1 MRVQLTCE
9 ARFERTS
16 DGAVWGPAAYGDALW
31 SRYLEVFSAVTVAAR
46 VADVRH
52 PSAGCVQASS
62 PQIQFCA
69 LPPYSGLTGLVQS
82 SRAVRT
88 TIVHAVQS
96 CPALIV
102 RAPSP
107 VAYFAARTARA
118 LGRPYGAEIV
128 GDPDRVFAA
137 GAFRHPL
144 RAPLRRVATAAQKR
158 LSRDATAVMFV
169 TAAVLQRKY
178 PTRGQAFSASDAAL
192 DDAAFAVEGPR
203 ERRQSTPFTVVTV
216 GALDRP
222 YKGTAVLLD
231 AIRQL
236 HRAGVRVRLR
246 IVGAGTL
253 LPALQARART
263 LALAGA
269 VDFVGQIDRPSVRR
283 ELDAAQLFV
292 LPSLTEGLPRALLEA
307 MARGLPAVGTDVGGI
322 PELLSPDCLV
332 PPNDATALAR
342 KMRELLVNDAARA
355 VLGRRNRQRAH
366 AYHERLQAPIR
377 KAFLLAVRDAACARD
392 HHGAACA

>member
-9 ARFERTS
+9 ARFERTR
-16 DGAVWGPAAYGDALW
+16 DGTIWGPAAYGDALW
-31 SRYLEVFSAVTVAAR
+31 SRYLEVFSAVSIAAR
-46 VADVRH
+46 VTDVPY
-52 PSAGCVQASS
+52 PSSGCIRASS

-69 LPPYSGLTGLVQS
+69 LPPYSGLVGLIQS
-82 SRAVRT
+82 NRSVRTAISLAVR
-88 TIVHAVQS
+88 S
-96 CPALIV
+96 CRALIV

-107 VAYFAARTARA
+107 VAYFAARTALT

-158 LSRDATAVMFV
+158 MSRDATAVMFV
-169 TAAVLQRKY
+169 TTDVLQRKY
-178 PTRGQAFSASDAAL
+178 PTRGQAFAASDAAL
-192 DDAAFAVEGPR
+192 DDAAFGVQGPR
-203 ERRQSTPFTVVTV
+203 ERRRPTPLTVVTV
-216 GALDRP
+216 GALDQP

-231 AIRQL
+231 AIHQL
-236 HRAGVRVRLR
+236 HRTGVRVRLR

-253 LPALQARART
+253 MPVLEARGR
-263 LALAGA
+263 ALAIDSH

-307 MARGLPAVGTDVGGI
+307 MARGLPAVATNVGGI
-322 PELLSPDCLV
+322 PELLSSDCLV
-332 PPNDATALAR
+332 PPNDAAALAA
-342 KMRELLVNDAARA
+342 KMRELILNDAARM
-355 VLGRRNRQRAH
+355 VLGRRNRQRAQ

-377 KAFLLAVRDAACARD
+377 KAFLLAVRDACAIDRE
-392 HHGAACA
+392 GAACA